1 MPGQGTR
8 FTIKLPLTLAII
20 QALLVRVADELYAIP
35 LDSVIESQRVEMADV
50 RTVHGNEVI
59 TLRGQVVPLV
69 RIADFFELGGERDP
83 DKVMIV
89 IVGLQGRQVGLVVD
103 SFEGEQ
109 EIVIKPLSD
118 VVGRIPGISGAT
130 ILGQRFDLAHHRRA
144 LARQRSVCERQGRA
158 RGILGSLIKPWQTSK
173 KTAEQQLSGE
183 VVQVVSFQLGSE
195 EYGVDISQV
204 QEIIRMV
211 EITHVPRAP
220 RFMEGVI
227 NLRGQLIPIIDLRT
241 RFGMQ
246 RIDAT
251 KSTRIVVTEIGS
263 KRVGIV
269 VDSVSEVLNIPI
281 ENVEDA
287 PEMIAGVGTEYIQGV
302 GKIGRPPDHHARPHD
317 GDLRRREAAA
327 RASRRPGAVGV

>member
-1 MPGQGTR
+1 
-8 FTIKLPLTLAII
+8 
-20 QALLVRVADELYAIP
+20 
-35 LDSVIESQRVEMADV
+35 MADAKED
-50 RTVHGNEVI
+50 R
-59 TLRGQVVPLV
+59 
-69 RIADFFELGGERDP
+69 
-83 DKVMIV
+83 K
-89 IVGLQGRQVGLVVD
+89 
-103 SFEGEQ
+103 
-109 EIVIKPLSD
+109 
-118 VVGRIPGISGAT
+118 
-130 ILGQRFDLAHHRRA
+130 
-144 LARQRSVCERQGRA
+144 
-158 RGILGSLIKPWQTSK
+158 
-173 KTAEQQLSGE
+173 QQLSGE

-220 RFMEGVI
+220 HFMEGVI

-246 RIDAT
+246 RINAT

-269 VDSVSEVLNIPI
+269 VDSVSEVINIPI

-302 GKIGRPPDHHARPHD
+302 GKIDDRLIIML
-317 GDLRRREAAA
+317 DLTMVMSGEEKAALETVA
-327 RASRRPGAVGV
+327 ENVSVSAAS